1 MTHIAQHEDMGIFAW
16 FGIPLPFR
24 ERMKLIRESGFTSTS
39 IWWEER
45 DPVRRRLRHLAPA
58 LVREAGLRLDNIHVP
73 YRGVNDLW
81 SEEASLRDAAVQ
93 QHLEWITACARHE
106 VPKLVMH
113 VVQGNGPAAHVPWQA
128 GLESFGTLL
137 QHAEKAGVQL
147 ALENTRCP
155 EYLDFLFTRFDS
167 PAMGLCYDISHDW
180 LHSPEPF
187 RLLRDWSHRLLVTH
201 LSDTDGILDR
211 HWIPGTGCIPFEQI
225 PDVLLETTFSGTHM
239 LEVTAT
245 NSALSAP
252 DFLAAAW
259 QHRMHALGK
268 T

>member
-1 MTHIAQHEDMGIFAW
+1 MGIFAW
-16 FGIPLPFR
+16 FGISLPFR

-58 LVREAGLRLDNIHVP
+58 LVREAGLHLDNIHVP

-81 SEEASLRDAAVQ
+81 SEDATQRKAAVQ
-93 QHLEWITACARHE
+93 QHLEWITACAFHE
-106 VPKLVMH
+106 VPKIVMH
-113 VVQGNGPAAHVPWQA
+113 VVQGNGLAAQIPWQV

-137 QHAEKAGVQL
+137 QHAETSGVQL

-155 EYLDFLFTRFDS
+155 EYLDFLFNHFNS

-180 LHSPEPF
+180 LYSPEPF
-187 RLLRDWSHRLLVTH
+187 RLLRDWGHRLLVTH

-211 HWIPGTGCIPFEQI
+211 HWIPGTGCIPFKQI
-225 PDVLLETTFSGTHM
+225 PDELMNNTFTGTHM

-245 NSALSAP
+245 NRTLAAP

-259 QHRMHALGK
+259 EHRKYALGK